1 MSSKLP
7 TVAIIGQA
15 NVGKSSLFNRL
26 TRARTAIVA
35 REAGTTRDNVVG
47 KVSYK
52 RRGASSPDK
61 NAADATPPALEAVKR
76 SREADV
82 SAERSQQI
90 SSGDLSEKS
99 TPAQERGAGTKA
111 SLSDKSIALRTAL
124 PDAFDLEETAGGRAT
139 ADTHAEFWLIDTAGL
154 KPAEDEFEATI
165 QDQIAD
171 ASAAADVILVMVDS
185 TVYPSDADGQLA
197 KKALK
202 SGKSVLLIANKADLK
217 GSLHTDEFKCL
228 GIKTIIKT
236 SAEHNIG
243 ISELLDNIAEL
254 IPPATAATPDDIIRV
269 ALIGRPNVGK
279 SNLFNTLAGKQ
290 QAIVANIAGTT
301 RDVNR
306 VQVRYH
312 GQTIELLDTA
322 GIRRQGKQET
332 GIEKFSVLRTM
343 QAINEADICFLLM
356 DVNELNVG
364 LDQRLAGII
373 DEAGKGLVLVV
384 SKWDSVEGKDA
395 YTRDELAPQISYHF
409 KFTPYAPLIFT
420 SSVTGQN
427 VAKLFDLALD
437 IYKRRHQECKTRILN
452 DLLQKAVAAH
462 PPAGLKNSHPK
473 LRYIVQTDTAPPW
486 FVIYGSN
493 LKFIHWSYKRYLER
507 TLREAFNFA
516 GTPIKLSFRDE
527 KQLKANRERVA
538 RGLAPVTKAYKQ
550 AKETPNNRYPQ

>member
-1 MSSKLP
+1 MPHKLP

-52 RRGASSPDK
+52 RRASSPHE
-61 NAADATPPALEAVKR
+61 NAVGATPPVLEAVER
-76 SREADV
+76 SRGADV
-82 SAERSQQI
+82 SAERSRSI
-90 SSGDLSEKS
+90 SSGDASEKS
-99 TPAQERGAGTKA
+99 TPVQERGAGTKV
-111 SLSDKSIALRTAL
+111 SLSDTSIALRTA
-124 PDAFDLEETAGGRAT
+124 PSDAFDVKETAGGRAA

-185 TVYPSDADGQLA
+185 TAYPSDADRQLA

-202 SGKSVLLIANKADLK
+202 SGKPVLLIANKADLK
-217 GSLHTDEFKCL
+217 GSLPTDEFKRL

-243 ISELLDNIAEL
+243 ISELLDHIADL
-254 IPPATAATPDDIIRV
+254 IPPATAAAPDDIIRV

-290 QAIVANIAGTT
+290 QAIVANVAGTT

-306 VQVRYH
+306 VQVRSH

-395 YTRDELAPQISYHF
+395 YTHDELAPQISYHF

-437 IYKRRHQECKTRILN
+437 IHKRRRQECKTRVLN

-473 LRYIVQTDTAPPW
+473 LRYIVQTDIAPPW

-493 LKFIHWSYKRYLER
+493 LKFVHWSYKRYLER

-527 KQLKANRERVA
+527 KQLKANRQRVA

-550 AKETPNNRYPQ
+550 AKQAAQQQTQR

>member
-52 RRGASSPDK
+52 RRASSPEK
-61 NAADATPPALEAVKR
+61 AAISAPPPALEAVKR
-76 SREADV
+76 SRGADV
-82 SAERSQQI
+82 SAERSRSI
-90 SSGDLSEKS
+90 SSGDTSEKS
-99 TPAQERGAGTKA
+99 TPVQERGADATA

-124 PDAFDLEETAGGRAT
+124 PDAFDMEETVGGRAA

-185 TVYPSDADGQLA
+185 TVYPSDADRQLA

-202 SGKSVLLIANKADLK
+202 SGKPVLLIANKADLK
-217 GSLHTDEFKCL
+217 GSLHADEFKRL

-243 ISELLDNIAEL
+243 ISELLDNIADL
-254 IPPATAATPDDIIRV
+254 IPPAIQTEADDIIRV

-290 QAIVANIAGTT
+290 QAIVANVAGTT

-395 YTRDELAPQISYHF
+395 YTHDELAPQISYHF

-493 LKFIHWSYKRYLER
+493 LKFVHWSYKRYLER

-527 KQLKANRERVA
+527 KQLKANRERIA
-538 RGLAPVTKAYKQ
+538 RGLTPVTKAYKQ
-550 AKETPNNRYPQ
+550 AKNAEK

>member
-52 RRGASSPDK
+52 RRASSPEK
-61 NAADATPPALEAVKR
+61 TAISAPSSALGAVKR
-76 SREADV
+76 SRGADV
-82 SAERSQQI
+82 SAERSRSI
-90 SSGDLSEKS
+90 SSGDTSEKS
-99 TPAQERGAGTKA
+99 TPVQERGADATA

-124 PDAFDLEETAGGRAT
+124 PDAFDMEETVGGRAA

-185 TVYPSDADGQLA
+185 TVYPSDADRQLA

-202 SGKSVLLIANKADLK
+202 SGKPVLLIANKADLK
-217 GSLHTDEFKCL
+217 GSLHADEFKRL

-243 ISELLDNIAEL
+243 ISELLDNIADL
-254 IPPATAATPDDIIRV
+254 IPPATQTTPDDIIRV

-290 QAIVANIAGTT
+290 QAIVANVAGTT

-356 DVNELNVG
+356 DANELNVG

-395 YTRDELAPQISYHF
+395 YTHDELAPQISYHF

-437 IYKRRHQECKTRILN
+437 IYKRRRQECKTRVLN

-473 LRYIVQTDTAPPW
+473 LRYIVQTDTTPPW

-493 LKFIHWSYKRYLER
+493 LKFVHWSYKRYLER

-527 KQLKANRERVA
+527 KQLKANRERIA

-550 AKETPNNRYPQ
+550 AKENEKRK

>member
-1 MSSKLP
+1 MPGKLP

-52 RRGASSPDK
+52 RRVSSPEK
-61 NAADATPPALEAVKR
+61 AAISAPPPALGAVKR
-76 SREADV
+76 SRGADV
-82 SAERSQQI
+82 SAERSRSI
-90 SSGDLSEKS
+90 SSGDTSEKS
-99 TPAQERGAGTKA
+99 TPAQECGAGATA

-124 PDAFDLEETAGGRAT
+124 PDAFDLEETVGGRVA

-185 TVYPSDADGQLA
+185 TVYPSDADRQLA

-202 SGKSVLLIANKADLK
+202 SGKPVLLIANKADLK
-217 GSLHTDEFKCL
+217 GSLPTDEFKRL

-254 IPPATAATPDDIIRV
+254 IPPATQTAPDDIIRV

-290 QAIVANIAGTT
+290 QAIVANVAGTT

-343 QAINEADICFLLM
+343 QAINEADVCFLLM
-356 DVNELNVG
+356 DVNELNVQ

-395 YTRDELAPQISYHF
+395 YTHDEIAPQISYHF

-437 IYKRRHQECKTRILN
+437 IYKRRRQECKTRVLN

-493 LKFIHWSYKRYLER
+493 LKFVHWSYKRYLER
-507 TLREAFNFA
+507 QIRDAFDYT

-550 AKETPNNRYPQ
+550 AKNAEKQL

>member
-1 MSSKLP
+1 MGIIMSSKLP

-52 RRGASSPDK
+52 RRASSPEK
-61 NAADATPPALEAVKR
+61 TAAGAAPPALEA
-76 SREADV
+76 
-82 SAERSQQI
+82 
-90 SSGDLSEKS
+90 
-99 TPAQERGAGTKA
+99 GATA

-124 PDAFDLEETAGGRAT
+124 PDAFDMEETAGGRAS
-139 ADTHAEFWLIDTAGL
+139 ADTTAEFWLIDTAGL

-185 TVYPSDADGQLA
+185 TVYPSDADRQLA

-202 SGKSVLLIANKADLK
+202 SGKPVLLVANKADLR
-217 GSLHTDEFKCL
+217 GSLPTDEFKRL

-243 ISELLDNIAEL
+243 ISELLDNIADL
-254 IPPATAATPDDIIRV
+254 IPPATDTTPDDIIRV

-290 QAIVANIAGTT
+290 QAIVANVAGTT

-384 SKWDSVEGKDA
+384 SKWDSVEDKDA
-395 YTRDELAPQISYHF
+395 YTHDELAPQISYHF

-437 IYKRRHQECKTRILN
+437 IHKRRRQECKTRVLN

-473 LRYIVQTDTAPPW
+473 LRYIVQTDMAPPW

-493 LKFIHWSYKRYLER
+493 LKFVHWSYKRYLER

-527 KQLKANRERVA
+527 KQLKANRERIA

-550 AKETPNNRYPQ
+550 AKNAEKRT